1 MGHRDTKSANAFGK
15 DLLSA
20 GVATDLQFVRDS
32 VSARLGKAKCNEMK
46 HMPVWHRTQPF
57 TE

>member
-1 MGHRDTKSANAFGK
+1 MRHGDVKSANAFGK

-20 GVATDLQFVRDS
+20 GVTTDLQFVRDAMS
-32 VSARLGKAKCNEMK
+32 VKLGKAKGKEMR
-46 HMPVWHRTQPF
+46 HMPVSHRTQPF